1 MNEHTIYLG
10 GGCFWGLQGYIRKIS
25 GVISTEVGYANGPTE
40 NPSYEDVCHD
50 SGHVEALKVT
60 YDADVLSLDHLI
72 QYFLRA
78 IDPFSV
84 NKQGGDVGIQY
95 RTGIYYIDKADKTII
110 ESTLARA
117 QSFEGKP
124 FAIEVLPLSNYYSA
138 EEYHQDYLD
147 KNPNG
152 YCHIPLG
159 LSNEP
164 LIDDNAYNKP
174 SEEDL
179 KALSPQEFEVTQ
191 NSATDAPFS
200 HELTDEFKAGLYV
213 DITTGEPLFVSAH
226 KFESHCG

>member
-60 YDADVLSLDHLI
+60 YDADKLSLDHLI

-84 NKQGGDVGIQY
+84 NKQGGDIGIQY
-95 RTGIYYIDKADKTII
+95 RTGIYYIDDADKAII
-110 ESTLARA
+110 ENTLARA

-124 FAIEVLPLSNYYSA
+124 FAIEVLPLSNY
-138 EEYHQDYLD
+138 
-147 KNPNG
+147 
-152 YCHIPLG
+152 
-159 LSNEP
+159 
-164 LIDDNAYNKP
+164 
-174 SEEDL
+174 
-179 KALSPQEFEVTQ
+179 
-191 NSATDAPFS
+191 
-200 HELTDEFKAGLYV
+200 
-213 DITTGEPLFVSAH
+213 
-226 KFESHCG
+226 

>member
-95 RTGIYYIDKADKTII
+95 RTGIYYTDTVDKPII

-124 FAIEVLPLSNYYSA
+124 FAIEVLPLSLIHISEPTRLHKVSRMPSSA
-138 EEYHQDYLD
+138 
-147 KNPNG
+147 
-152 YCHIPLG
+152 
-159 LSNEP
+159 
-164 LIDDNAYNKP
+164 
-174 SEEDL
+174 
-179 KALSPQEFEVTQ
+179 
-191 NSATDAPFS
+191 
-200 HELTDEFKAGLYV
+200 
-213 DITTGEPLFVSAH
+213 
-226 KFESHCG
+226 